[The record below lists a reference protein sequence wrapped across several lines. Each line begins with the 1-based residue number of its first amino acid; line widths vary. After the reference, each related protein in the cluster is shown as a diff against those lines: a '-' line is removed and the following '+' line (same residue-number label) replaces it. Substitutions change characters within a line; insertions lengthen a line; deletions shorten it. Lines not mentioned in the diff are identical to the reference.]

1 LALLNLWHR
10 EKHNDRTIVANRE
23 DIEAGFWLYGL
34 VAKPNEL
41 GLSPQIYEIHESV
54 IRPLLVQHGM
64 VDRQTILAEYRRLYG
79 RFVGDEK
86 LRREIIPALEASG
99 LVMQAPDPDD
109 RRKMLVC
116 TPNSSPISNQPSLET
131 IGGTSGGH
139 GSQQESDSHSQ
150 VP

>member
-1 LALLNLWHR
+1 MALLNLWHR
-10 EKHNDRTIVANRE
+10 EKHNDRTIVGNQE

-41 GLSPQIYEIHESV
+41 GLSPQIYESV
-54 IRPLLVQHGM
+54 IKPLLVQHGM

-79 RFVGDEK
+79 RFLADEK

-109 RRKMLVC
+109 RRRMLV
-116 TPNSSPISNQPSLET
+116 
-131 IGGTSGGH
+131 
-139 GSQQESDSHSQ
+139 
-150 VP
+150 